1 MWMSHIICTH
11 KRGWWGM
18 LGLEHHMKTINR
30 MPCIKKLKLTHMHM
44 QAQIITHSQA
54 HVETLF
60 MVLEHIGN
68 HSF

>member
-1 MWMSHIICTH
+1 
-11 KRGWWGM
+11 
-18 LGLEHHMKTINR
+18 MKTINKT
-30 MPCIKKLKLTHMHM
+30 PYILKVKLTHMHM
-44 QAQIITHSQA
+44 QVQTITHSQA